1 MAFEPYDASR
11 ALAPVPAEFVHESA
25 VDSLSFA
32 RTRALNAGRAACAAD
47 GADARA
53 YERYV
58 ALASEAC
65 DVLETKPCGVGD
77 EAVALRWRSALEG
90 AGASRETYASPGLRG
105 ERAFALFGLAGCHR
119 RACGRAMREG
129 GDAASAATSAR
140 IAAGAFAYL
149 ANEALPP
156 LRPML
161 ETFRANELTV
171 SMSEVMRSVSLGDAQ
186 GLAARRAREK
196 NSGWNLV
203 ARLHVAARNFYR
215 DADAKIQ
222 SSRCDWNGVDV
233 MLLANVLLGKSSHEA
248 EAYLALAEAFRERD
262 ECGQAVAACARARAA
277 LDECE
282 RASKEHPAWDAYH
295 REIVARHREIATK
308 TRKENDVVFFQKVP
322 PTAAPLPEP
331 AVVATAIAYEPK
343 EPSKHSFFVG

>member
-1 MAFEPYDASR
+1 M
-11 ALAPVPAEFVHESA
+11 
-25 VDSLSFA
+25 
-32 RTRALNAGRAACAAD
+32 
-47 GADARA
+47 
-53 YERYV
+53 
-58 ALASEAC
+58 
-65 DVLETKPCGVGD
+65 LETKPCGVGD

-129 GDAASAATSAR
+129 GRGVGGDER
-140 IAAGAFAYL
+140 ENRRGRVRDL

-203 ARLHVAARNFYR
+203 ARLHAAARNFYR

-262 ECGQAVAACARARAA
+262 ECGQAVARVRSGGSGVGRM
-277 LDECE
+277 
-282 RASKEHPAWDAYH
+282 RASVERTPGVGRLPSRDRRASSRDGDEDVE
-295 REIVARHREIATK
+295 RERR
-308 TRKENDVVFFQKVP
+308 RLFPKVP
-322 PTAAPLPEP
+322 PTGAPLRTRRRRH
-331 AVVATAIAYEPK
+331 TAARTNRKNRPNI
-343 EPSKHSFFVG
+343 HSSSGSRLAHAPT